1 MADTAIITVNEL
13 AEMYID
19 IRHHPDGARDI
30 RNLLLGLA
38 IGIDLAERKPDPSA
52 A

>member
-1 MADTAIITVNEL
+1 MTDAATITATEL
-13 AEMYID
+13 AEKYID

-30 RNLLLGLA
+30 RNFLLGLA
-38 IGIDLAERKPDPSA
+38 IGIDLAEHKPDPSA